1 MTSIQLKTPSVLAFE
16 RKLNPSDAL
25 FYSSKWENQE
35 PFTWEPVIVRTKT
48 IRENISHRKSG
59 KLVDQSNSAKLV
71 INTSKPPNQKT
82 VDVAMLPADADTLRV
97 SFTLRVLGGV
107 GVPSACNNPDYRQAL
122 SQIIEQYRSEV
133 GFGELARRYA
143 MNLANGR
150 FLWRNRIVAE
160 QIEVDVYRLEQSKR
174 TTAWNFNALDYSLRN
189 FSASSEQLTQLAEVI
204 QSGLEGKTYVLLEIV
219 AHARVG
225 RGEEVYPSQELI
237 LDRGDTKSQKSKTL
251 YQVDGIAAMHS
262 QKIGNALR
270 TIDTWYPNEEGRPSV
285 PIAVETYGAVTSQG
299 RAYRQPKQKMD
310 FYHLLDQWVLEG
322 QAPAEEQQHYVVANL
337 IRGGV
342 FGASDKD

>member
-16 RKLNPSDAL
+16 RKLDPSDAL

-35 PFTWEPVIVRTKT
+35 PTTWEPVMVRTKT
-48 IRENISHRKSG
+48 ICENISHHKSS

-71 INTSKPPNQKT
+71 INTSKPNQKT
-82 VDVAMLPADADTLRV
+82 VDVAMLPADSDTLRV

-107 GVPSACNNPDYRQAL
+107 GVPSACNNSDYRQAL
-122 SQIIEQYRSEV
+122 AQVIEQYRSDV

-150 FLWRNRIVAE
+150 FLWRNRLTAE
-160 QIEVDVYRLEQSKR
+160 KVEVDVYRLERGER
-174 TTAWNFNALDYSLRN
+174 TAAWNFDAFDFPLRHFYADSDSL
-189 FSASSEQLTQLAEVI
+189 EQLADVI
-204 QSGLEGKTYVLLEIV
+204 QSGLEGDTHVLLEIV
-219 AHARVG
+219 AHARMG
-225 RGEEVYPSQELI
+225 RGQEVFPSQELI
-237 LDRGDTKSQKSKTL
+237 LDQGDAMGRKSRTL
-251 YQVDGIAAMHS
+251 YQIDGAAALHS

-270 TIDTWYPNEEGRPSV
+270 TIDDWYPDKEVDGLG
-285 PIAVETYGAVTSQG
+285 PIPVQAYGAATSKR

-310 FYHLLDQWVLEG
+310 FYSLLDQWVLEG
-322 QAPAEEQQHYVVANL
+322 QAPDVDQQHFVMASL

-342 FGASDKD
+342 FGATNKD